1 MHRRSKW
8 FTNRY
13 FITGTAF
20 VLWLMFFDRNDLWL
34 QIKRTHELGKL
45 QKSEQIMEKRMAGAK
60 QELSLLKTDPQTL
73 EKFAR
78 EKYLMK
84 RDNEDLF
91 LIDMDSSSVR

>member
-1 MHRRSKW
+1 MHPKGRW

-20 VLWLMFFDRNDLWL
+20 VLWLLFFDKNDLWL
-34 QIKRTHELGKL
+34 QLKRTRELSKL
-45 QKSEQIMEKRMAGAK
+45 QKSEQVMEQRMAGAK
-60 QELSLLKTDPQTL
+60 QELGLLKTDPQTL

-91 LIDMDSSSVR
+91 LVSTDSSSVR